1 MDELMQRFT
10 GGNHGGMNEA
20 ANAPVIGSEE
30 CAALLCC
37 TKEQIEELARAGDL
51 PGTKIGRA
59 WRFLRADVLTWLSE
73 RAHAEAQERRAKRQP
88 QLPKQR
94 RRVPPALA

>member
-1 MDELMQRFT
+1 M
-10 GGNHGGMNEA
+10 GMNEA

-37 TKEQIEELARAGDL
+37 TKEQIEELARSGDL

-88 QLPKQR
+88 RQVQPGPPKPR
-94 RRVPPALA
+94 RRVPPALACRPAIGW